1 VVVVTTDKLAPLAH
15 HLVAARD
22 IVELPRQD
30 RQGARC
36 P

>member
-1 VVVVTTDKLAPLAH
+1 VVTTDALAPLAH

-30 RQGARC
+30 RAPGR
-36 P
+36 